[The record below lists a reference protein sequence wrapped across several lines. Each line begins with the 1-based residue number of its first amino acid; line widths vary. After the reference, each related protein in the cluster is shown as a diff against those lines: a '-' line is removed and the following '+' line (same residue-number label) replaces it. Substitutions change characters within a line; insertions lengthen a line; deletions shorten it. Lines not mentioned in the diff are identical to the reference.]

1 MRRGILWI
9 VLIVLL
15 GGCSPWI
22 GIHKIQLGMSK
33 AEVIQQMGNPSDA
46 SGRGNEEY
54 LWFIPPNRFWE
65 RYYVHLVS
73 DKVES
78 YGQLGNQSEQPNP

>member
-54 LWFIPPNRFWE
+54 LWYIPPNRFWE